1 MSLLTLKNIYF
12 SVAQFPLLDYVNF
25 EVQPKDRIALIG
37 RNGEGKS
44 TLLKILAQ
52 VIPPDAGE
60 ILKPSYLRVARL
72 AQELPLS
79 DDITVY
85 EAVAQGLTDLSDLL
99 VRYHHLISQTEG
111 HDDAWMNQLHEVQ
124 QKIEQLGGWQ
134 IQQRIERIIQDL
146 TLPENAKM
154 SDLSG
159 GWRRRVALAQ
169 ALIQEPDIL
178 LLDEPTNHLD
188 LTAIEWL
195 EKMLLNY
202 PKTIIFITHDR
213 ALLRKLATR
222 IVELD
227 RGKITSYPPDYS
239 EYLARKEQALI
250 EEQRH
255 QALFDKKLSDEEQ
268 WIRQGVKARRTR
280 NEGRVRALKALREER
295 KLRRTIKDKPT
306 FETNEPLTGGKMV
319 VQAKNISFGYSEDK
333 PIIKDFSFN
342 IQRGDKIAIV
352 GENGKGKTTLV
363 KLLIGALQP
372 TKGTVK
378 QSPTNQVAF
387 FDQNREHLDKES
399 TVMANVAEGDDQIE
413 IQGRKKHVIGYL
425 GDFLFSPNKC
435 RTLVKTL
442 SGGEQNRLMLAKL
455 FARSANILVLDEP
468 TNDLDIES
476 LDVLED
482 LLLNYQGTV
491 IIISHDREFIDN
503 IATHCIAFDA
513 NGNIDINVG
522 GYSDWLD
529 RQPTLE
535 KKPKVEGAKQ
545 VVSAPARETS
555 PKSDS
560 KTKKLSFNEQREL
573 TELPII
579 IEKLEEDVKKIEAL
593 MCEGDFYTKSK
604 EDIAKITNNLDD
616 LKNKLHVAFSRWEEL
631 DAKSSSH

>member
-12 SVAQFPLLDYVNF
+12 SVSQFPLLDYVNF
-25 EVQPKDRIALIG
+25 DIHQKERIALIG

-44 TLLKILAQ
+44 TLFRILSQA
-52 VIPPDAGE
+52 IAPDAGE
-60 ILKPSYLRVARL
+60 IIKPSFLKIARL
-72 AQELPLS
+72 AQELPLLE
-79 DDITVY
+79 DVTVY
-85 EAVAQGLTDLSDLL
+85 EMVAQGLADLSDLL
-99 VRYHHLISQTEG
+99 VRYHQLISQTEG
-111 HDDAWMNQLHEVQ
+111 HDDAWMNQLNEVQ
-124 QKIEQLGGWQ
+124 QRIEQLGGWQ
-134 IQQRIERIIQDL
+134 IQQRIERIIHDL
-146 TLPENAKM
+146 SLPENAKM
-154 SDLSG
+154 SSLSG

-227 RGKITSYPPDYS
+227 RGKLTSYPPEYDD
-239 EYLARKEQALI
+239 YLARKEQALM

-295 KLRRTIKDKPT
+295 SLRRTLKDKPT
-306 FETNEPLTGGKMV
+306 FEANEPLTGGKMV
-319 VQAKNISFGYSEDK
+319 IQAKNISFGYSADK
-333 PIIKDFSFN
+333 PIIQDFSFN

-363 KLLIGALQP
+363 KLLIGTLQP
-372 TKGTVK
+372 TLGTVK

-387 FDQNREHLDKES
+387 FDQNREHLDKAS
-399 TVMANVAEGDDQIE
+399 TVMANVAEGDDHIE
-413 IQGRKKHVIGYL
+413 IQGKKKHVIGYL

-455 FARSANILVLDEP
+455 FAKQANILVLDEP

-503 IATHCIAFDA
+503 IATHCIGFDP
-513 NGNIDINVG
+513 NGKITINVG
-522 GYSDWLD
+522 GYSDWLS
-529 RQPTLE
+529 RQTVLPE
-535 KKPKVEGAKQ
+535 KKSKHKAQKQ
-545 VVSAPARETS
+545 APQPSSE
-555 PKSDS
+555 P
-560 KTKKLSFNEQREL
+560 KKLSFNEQREL
-573 TELPII
+573 AELPAV
-579 IEKLEEDVKKIEAL
+579 IEKYELEIKNVEHTICDPL
-593 MCEGDFYTKSK
+593 FYTKSK
-604 EDIAKITNNLDD
+604 EEIAQINHQLDD
-616 LKNKLHVAFSRWEEL
+616 LKSHLKQAYLRWERL
-631 DAKSSSH
+631 DAKNG